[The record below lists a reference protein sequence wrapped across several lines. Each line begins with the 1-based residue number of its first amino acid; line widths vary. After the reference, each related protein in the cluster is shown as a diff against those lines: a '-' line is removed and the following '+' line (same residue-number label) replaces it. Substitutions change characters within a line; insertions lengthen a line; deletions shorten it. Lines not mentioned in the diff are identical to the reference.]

1 MPLSFQSSLLQ
12 QQCSHPLALT
22 SSAPLA
28 PGTPTTFDP
37 LRRTHT
43 AAVTG
48 FRVGRSLPGRSLWS
62 CPFASVLKPP
72 SPVVFGFSDPLQG
85 AHVVIQS
92 KEAQK
97 QKAKAAVADLKNKL
111 KKGGGATSSPGS
123 STAPATGG
131 SSAGTTP
138 SGSPASAASRNVDVV
153 SGGDGAGSLS
163 FATLDE
169 SGGAGAVA
177 MVTDGSYVT
186 IQPQVDSSYL
196 TVEPQADV
204 TDARVAPGM
213 RMESVDLNA
222 TLDSNAGDV
231 SGELH
236 DDVDLD
242 GDISGG
248 GGGGGGGGDQ
258 IQEIDLGLQEIDLS

>member
-1 MPLSFQSSLLQ
+1 
-12 QQCSHPLALT
+12 
-22 SSAPLA
+22 
-28 PGTPTTFDP
+28 
-37 LRRTHT
+37 
-43 AAVTG
+43 
-48 FRVGRSLPGRSLWS
+48 
-62 CPFASVLKPP
+62 
-72 SPVVFGFSDPLQG
+72 VVRE
-85 AHVVIQS
+85 S
-92 KEAQK
+92 KKAQK

-138 SGSPASAASRNVDVV
+138 SGSPAAAASPNVDVV

-163 FATLDE
+163 FATLDA
-169 SGGAGAVA
+169 SGGAAPFSAGAGA
-177 MVTDGSYVT
+177 GAGAVTDGSYVT

-196 TVEPQADV
+196 TLEPQADV
-204 TDARVAPGM
+204 TDARVASGM
-213 RMESVDLNA
+213 RMESVDLNS
-222 TLDSNAGDV
+222 TLDDNAGDV

-248 GGGGGGGGDQ
+248 GGGQ

>member
-1 MPLSFQSSLLQ
+1 MVPRWNWVPDGERQTCSKCNAKFGVKRRRHHCRLCGEVFCGKCSSHKQ
-12 QQCSHPLALT
+12 YGKRCCDA
-22 SSAPLA
+22 
-28 PGTPTTFDP
+28 
-37 LRRTHT
+37 
-43 AAVTG
+43 
-48 FRVGRSLPGRSLWS
+48 
-62 CPFASVLKPP
+62 CNLKAE
-72 SPVVFGFSDPLQG
+72 G

-92 KEAQK
+92 KKAQK

-138 SGSPASAASRNVDVV
+138 SGSPASASRNVDVV